1 MLLMY
6 ENSYRRLSIKNSDE
20 TMKTS
25 KSGSTANVKNSKT
38 RNTDFIV
45 ISDMILRRFISK

>member
-1 MLLMY
+1 MLPMY
-6 ENSYRRLSIKNSDE
+6 ENSYRRLSIKNSNE
-20 TMKTS
+20 TVKIG
-25 KSGSTANVKNSKT
+25 KSGSTVKNSKT